1 MVPFSIALINQ
12 ASCAADFN
20 QLFFQIFPNV
30 FLLLR
35 SCEYKATSV
44 YASLLFGLEHLH
56 VLPSFLFLFISF
68 CELFIC
74 FPSFSD
80 LFGQSRWIMQL
91 VWYKDFLVG
100 TSARALSRSIFSSN
114 VLSPMYSSSTLLVS
128 NTPQIV
134 RCLLDFFLWAAL
146 FLGSRGT
153 NNQFLLTI
161 HIFLQFVMF
170 LLIVLKMIFWEKG
183 LLCHTFAT

>member
-1 MVPFSIALINQ
+1 MFFIVAFLWLQGYQRVCITPFWLG
-12 ASCAADFN
+12 ASPCVA
-20 QLFFQIFPNV
+20 
-30 FLLLR
+30 FL
-35 SCEYKATSV
+35 S
-44 YASLLFGLEHLH
+44 
-56 VLPSFLFLFISF
+56 ISF